1 VPCGEK
7 MVAVG
12 SFPIFFFRIKERRVF
27 SGYCGPLY
35 GRSVASVSRRSFVPL
50 VIGTHIQTERRFV
63 CVSTIHVD
71 LSAAAGSRAEVVF
84 GFLVGRQESACT
96 APFRCLFAGSFYL
109 TIEPPPPPF
118 RSYIS
123 FSSFFRWCIVCALN
137 S

>member
-1 VPCGEK
+1 

-109 TIEPPPPPF
+109 TIEPPPPF
-118 RSYIS
+118 QELYILLIILS
-123 FSSFFRWCIVCALN
+123 MMYSLRTK
-137 S
+137 